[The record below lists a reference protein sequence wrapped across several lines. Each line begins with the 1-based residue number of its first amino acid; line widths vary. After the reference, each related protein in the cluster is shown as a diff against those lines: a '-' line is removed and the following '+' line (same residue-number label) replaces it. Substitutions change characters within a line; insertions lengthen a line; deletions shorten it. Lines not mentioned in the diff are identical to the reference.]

1 MERRPRSVSRV
12 RGRGAIA
19 RLGEEAARSRSVFGV
34 RGHNRC
40 AEVLS
45 RRPLRPPS
53 PPLEMENPFLGG
65 DLGADLASDLG
76 HSANTATAETKGET
90 RRSKKR
96 SKDGSRLRMRSL
108 FTLSTTAA
116 APRTCPAAVSD
127 VDTRHTVDTRP
138 RHVLSYSSYAR
149 PYRSTISLPSLVS
162 LSSIARSDKAL
173 IFLIH
178 SDTV

>member
-1 MERRPRSVSRV
+1 M

-19 RLGEEAARSRSVFGV
+19 RLGEEAARSRSVSGV
-34 RGHNRC
+34 RGHNRG
-40 AEVLS
+40 EDTPS
-45 RRPLRPPS
+45 LRPAS

-76 HSANTATAETKGET
+76 HSANTAAAETKGET

-108 FTLSTTAA
+108 FTLSATAA

-127 VDTRHTVDTRP
+127 VDTRHTADTRP

-162 LSSIARSDKAL
+162 MSSIARSDMDL
-173 IFLIH
+173 LLTLF
-178 SDTV
+178 SRVD